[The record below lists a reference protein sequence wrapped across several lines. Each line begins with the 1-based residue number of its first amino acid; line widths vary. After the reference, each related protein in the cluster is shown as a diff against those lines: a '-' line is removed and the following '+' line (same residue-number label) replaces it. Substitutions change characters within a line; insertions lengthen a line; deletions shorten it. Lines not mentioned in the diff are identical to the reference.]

1 MSPTSAEIA
10 LQSRLWDAKD
20 VARYVN
26 ASVSWVYKVAEAGL
40 LPCLRIGSMLRFD
53 PASVRAFVRDPNAK
67 GVQAKR
73 A

>member
-1 MSPTSAEIA
+1 MSPMSAEIA
-10 LQSRLWDAKD
+10 LQNRLWDAKD

-53 PASVRAFVRDPNAK
+53 PAVVRAFVRDPRATNAK
-67 GVQAKR
+67 TSGR
-73 A
+73 